1 MRIWLKEKIGNPELF
16 TGRKKELVHFLNW
29 VDGIKQEIS
38 QSTAILSRRKTGK
51 TSLLQRLY
59 NIVFEKNDRVIP
71 FYFGIRQTDR
81 WIGDFAKDFFLTFVY
96 QYTAF
101 RTRNRDY
108 LFSERTK
115 TLDEASEIS
124 EKEGLSYLAKM
135 IRVMQKAYQE
145 EDIDTLWEIAREAPR
160 GVAEYTDERVV
171 QMIDEFQ
178 FINRFIFWDKER
190 TRQAKNLAGSYLHT
204 CEYKNAPLLVTG
216 SWVGWLMDD
225 LNRYLP
231 GRFVKYPLG
240 EMSEE
245 ESAEMIYKYSL
256 LLNTPVTEETAFLTA
271 KMAEGNPFYISTL
284 FHSRYPGKDLT
295 TVSGVRE
302 TLEFETL
309 NLDGSINTIWM
320 EYLDSAFSRI
330 NDVYA
335 KDMVLYLSKERH
347 RFVGRKELKQKLGL
361 DMSDSE
367 LEKKFISLFRADI
380 IEEHYGRYRGVQDN
394 IFDKV
399 FRRTYA
405 EDIDGFV
412 TREASEEYRQLF
424 EEISEKYERL
434 RGEYSRYK
442 GAFAEFVIISRLK
455 SEAFKENDRF
465 RAMMKNLPAD
475 FEFTE
480 YENVWSYNSPPLHEP
495 GFQIDIFARAKGE
508 RYSLIGEVKNRK
520 AKFSVKEVNAFQEKA
535 AELAR
540 LEKIG
545 RAVLFVFSVSGF
557 HKNTLVYLKKHGI
570 VWSSD
575 RRWLDAPGS
584 GVQKQSPH
592 E

>member
-1 MRIWLKEKIGNPELF
+1 MRIWLEERIGDLF
-16 TGRKKELVHFLNW
+16 AGRRKELAYFLDW
-29 VDGIKQEIS
+29 TDGIKRKIS

-51 TSLLQRLY
+51 TALLERLY
-59 NIVFEKNDRVIP
+59 NIIFEKNDRVIP
-71 FYFGIRQTDR
+71 FYYEIRESDR
-81 WIGDFAKDFFLTFVY
+81 WIGDFAKDFFLTYVY
-96 QYTAF
+96 QYVAF
-101 RTRNRDY
+101 KTRNREY
-108 LFSERTK
+108 LFSERVR
-115 TLDEASEIS
+115 TLEEASEIS
-124 EKEGLSYLAKM
+124 EKEGLSYLTKM
-135 IRVMQKAYQE
+135 SRVMHKAYQE
-145 EDIDTLWEIAREAPR
+145 ENTDSLWEIAREAPR
-160 GVAEYTDERVV
+160 GVAEYNDERVV

-178 FINRFIFWDKER
+178 FINRFIFRDRACKNR
-190 TRQAKNLAGSYLHT
+190 IKNLAGSYLHT
-204 CEYKNAPLLVTG
+204 CEYRNAPLLVTG

-225 LNRYLP
+225 LSRYLP

-240 EMSEE
+240 EMSGE

-256 LLNTPVTEETAFLTA
+256 LMNIPVTEETTFLTA
-271 KMAEGNPFYISTL
+271 EMTEGNPFYISSL
-284 FHSRYPGKDLT
+284 FYSKYPGKDLT
-295 TVSGVRE
+295 TARGVRE

-330 NDVYA
+330 NDVHA

-347 RFVGRKELKQKLGL
+347 RFVARKELKRKLGI

-367 LEKKFISLFRADI
+367 LEKKFRALFRADI

-412 TREASEEYRQLF
+412 TREAPNEYRRLF
-424 EEISEKYERL
+424 EEISEKYGRL

-455 SEAFKENDRF
+455 SGAFRENDRF
-465 RAMMKNLPAD
+465 MSMTENLPAD

-480 YENVWSYNSPPLHEP
+480 YRNVWSCHSPPLHEP
-495 GFQIDIFARAKGE
+495 EFQIDIFAEAEGE
-508 RYSLIGEVKNRK
+508 GYSLIGEVKNRK
-520 AKFSVKEVNAFQEKA
+520 AKFSVKEAAAFQEKA
-535 AELAR
+535 GELAK
-540 LEKIG
+540 LEGVG

-557 HKNTLVYLKKHGI
+557 HKNTLAYLKKHGI
-570 VWSSD
+570 AWSSD
-575 RRWLDAPGS
+575 RRWLES
-584 GVQKQSPH
+584 
-592 E
+592 